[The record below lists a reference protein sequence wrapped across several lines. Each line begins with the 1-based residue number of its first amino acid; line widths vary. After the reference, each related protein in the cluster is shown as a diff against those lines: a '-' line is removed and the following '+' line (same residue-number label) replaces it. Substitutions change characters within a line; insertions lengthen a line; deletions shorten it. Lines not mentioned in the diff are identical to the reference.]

1 MALQSQV
8 LKVKSVKILQM
19 ERQNAEN
26 VAPAIV
32 MAAIAENATP
42 TATATTPKIY
52 KVSKLR
58 KKCQP
63 KKKHLWRAPTL
74 TVRQVPLHPLNQLP
88 KQSRQLHP
96 QRQSQ

>member
-1 MALQSQV
+1 MTASPMALPSQD

-32 MAAIAENATP
+32 MDAIAENAAP

-52 KVSKLR
+52 KLIKLR
-58 KKCQP
+58 KMYKL
-63 KKKHLWRAPTL
+63 KKKHLWPAPTL
-74 TVRQVPLHPLNQLP
+74 TVPQAPLHP
-88 KQSRQLHP
+88 
-96 QRQSQ
+96 

>member
-1 MALQSQV
+1 MNYNNDSQPNGASEPGSQ
-8 LKVKSVKILQM
+8 VKSVKILQM

-52 KVSKLR
+52 KMNKLR
-58 KKCQP
+58 MKCRP
-63 KKKHLWRAPTL
+63 KKKHLWPAPTL
-74 TVRQVPLHPLNQLP
+74 TVPQAPLLP
-88 KQSRQLHP
+88 
-96 QRQSQ
+96 